1 MKILVLNCGSSSV
14 KFQLIDSKND
24 FMIAKGVVEKI
35 GSGSAIL
42 RYKPEGKNE
51 IREVMEVP
59 NHEFAIKLALNTLTD
74 KSRGVIKS
82 VNEIAAI
89 GHRVVHGGET
99 FSGSVIITEDVIK
112 EIKKCILFAPL
123 HNPANLKGIE
133 ACSAL
138 ISGVPHVAV
147 FDTAFHQQ
155 IPTKAY
161 LYGLPFA
168 IYEKHKIR
176 RYGFHGTSHWYV
188 SKKAAVLLNK
198 TYDNCRTITC
208 HLGNGASIA
217 AVKNGVSIDT
227 SMGFT
232 PLEGLI
238 MGTRCGDIDPA
249 IVPYLMEKENLNSK
263 EVDNLMNKTSGLKGI
278 SKTSNDMREI
288 EEEAEAGSELHKLAL
303 DVFCYRIKKYIGS
316 YSAVLGGVDVVV
328 FTGGIGEN
336 SSVVRENVCENLEYL
351 GVKLDKEKN
360 QKNEQSISTG
370 KTKVLVIPTNEEL
383 AIAQET
389 DRILKEKHEKELQ
402 EKEIQKIRKELEQLN
417 ESQKARI
424 AIIWSENKSL
434 PHLKLLKLIEKDLG
448 VKLSST
454 AFEELLVKMGFS

>member
-24 FMIAKGVVEKI
+24 FMIAKGIVEKI
-35 GSGSAIL
+35 GSSSAIL

-74 KSRGVIKS
+74 KNRGVIKN
-82 VNEIAAI
+82 VDEIAAI

-99 FSGSVIITEDVIK
+99 FSGSVIVTDDVVR
-112 EIKKCILFAPL
+112 EIKNCVKFAPL

-133 ACSAL
+133 ACSSL
-138 ISGVPHVAV
+138 VQGVPQVGV
-147 FDTAFHQQ
+147 FDTAFHQK
-155 IPTKAY
+155 IPKKAY
-161 LYGLPFA
+161 LYGLPYA

-188 SKKAAVLLNK
+188 SKKAAQILNRK
-198 TYDNCRTITC
+198 YDNCKTITC

-217 AVKNGVSIDT
+217 AVKDGISIDT

-249 IVPYLMEKENLNSK
+249 IVPYLMEQENLTPN
-263 EVDNLMNKTSGLKGI
+263 EIDNLMNKTSGLKGI

-303 DVFCYRIKKYIGS
+303 DIFCYRIKKYIGS
-316 YSAVLGGVDVVV
+316 YSAVLGGIDAVV

-336 SSVVRENVCENLEYL
+336 SPVVRKLVCENFDFL
-351 GVKLDKEKN
+351 GIVLDKDKN
-360 QKNEQSISTG
+360 LKNERSISSG
-370 KTKVLVIPTNEEL
+370 KTSVLIIPTNEEL

-389 DRILKEKHEKELQ
+389 DRVLKEKYEMEIKEKET
-402 EKEIQKIRKELEQLN
+402 QKIRQELEKLS
-417 ESQKARI
+417 ESQKAKI
-424 AIIWSENKSL
+424 AIVWSENKGI
-434 PHLKLLKLIEKDLG
+434 PHTKLLKLIEKDIG
-448 VKLSST
+448 IKLSSE
-454 AFEELLVKMGFS
+454 AFEELLVKMGLS